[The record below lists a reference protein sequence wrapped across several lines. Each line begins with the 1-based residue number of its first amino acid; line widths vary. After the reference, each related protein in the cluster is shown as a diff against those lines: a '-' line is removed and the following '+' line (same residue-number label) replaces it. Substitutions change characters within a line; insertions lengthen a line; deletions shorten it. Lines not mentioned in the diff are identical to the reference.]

1 SDVKARPEDQLALL
15 TLQERDNHITQLN
28 HARKNIAEQ
37 AELAEVTASLREFS
51 QSLIAAQGVLEDAK
65 IELARI
71 EDDVRVVDE
80 RIAKDKEREAGAA
93 SAKDLQALEA
103 ELASLAT
110 RKSNLED
117 IELVV
122 MQSIEDAEV
131 AVADVLVE
139 RDAVEARRAALAQ
152 AVSTREAEIDAELA
166 AETAARTEL
175 AASLPADLVEL
186 YERQRARY
194 GIGAALLTR
203 RVTGGSGV
211 ELTSTD
217 LDAVRA
223 AAPDDVVICPDSSC
237 ILVRT
242 NESGL

>member
-1 SDVKARPEDQLALL
+1 VKARPEDQLALL
-15 TLQERDNHITQLN
+15 TLQERDNHITQLT

-65 IELARI
+65 IELSRI

-103 ELASLAT
+103 ELSSLAT

-122 MQSIEDAEV
+122 MQSIEDAEL
-131 AVADVLVE
+131 AVADVVVE
-139 RDAVEARRAALAQ
+139 RDAVEARRASLAA
-152 AVSTREAEIDAELA
+152 AVAAREAEIDAQLA
-166 AETAARTEL
+166 SEQAARGEL
-175 AASLPADLVEL
+175 AASLPSDLIEL

>member
-1 SDVKARPEDQLALL
+1 VKASPEDQLALL
-15 TLQERDNHITQLN
+15 TLQEQDNRIAQLT
-28 HARKNIAEQ
+28 HARAHIAEQ
-37 AELAEVTASLREFS
+37 KELAELQTRLREFS
-51 QSLIAAQGVLEDAK
+51 QELIAAQGVLDDAK
-65 IELARI
+65 VELSRI

-80 RIAKDKEREAGAA
+80 RIAKDKQRESGAA
-93 SAKDLQALEA
+93 SAKEVQALEA

-117 IELVV
+117 AELVV
-122 MQSIEDAEV
+122 MQNVEDAEAEV
-131 AVADVLVE
+131 ASVIAQ
-139 RDAVEARRAALAQ
+139 RDALDAQRSELAAAIASKEAEYDREIAQVSSERAALAQ
-152 AVSTREAEIDAELA
+152 
-166 AETAARTEL
+166 
-175 AASLPADLVEL
+175 SLPADLIEL

-217 LDAVRA
+217 LDAIRA

>member
-1 SDVKARPEDQLALL
+1 MKARPEDQLALL

-131 AVADVLVE
+131 AVADVRVE

-152 AVSTREAEIDAELA
+152 AISTREAEIDAELA

-242 NESGL
+242 IESGL

>member
-1 SDVKARPEDQLALL
+1 MKARPEDQLALL

-51 QSLIAAQGVLEDAK
+51 QSLIAVQGVLEDAK

-152 AVSTREAEIDAELA
+152 AVTTREAEIDAELA

>member
-1 SDVKARPEDQLALL
+1 VKARPEDQLALL
-15 TLQERDNHITQLN
+15 TLQDRDNHITQLN

-65 IELARI
+65 IELSRI

-80 RIAKDKEREAGAA
+80 RIAKDKERESGAA

-103 ELASLAT
+103 ELTSLAT

-122 MQSIEDAEV
+122 MQSIEDAEL
-131 AVADVLVE
+131 AVADVVVE
-139 RDAVEARRAALAQ
+139 RDAVEARRAALAA
-152 AVSTREAEIDAELA
+152 AVTAREAEIDAQLA
-166 AETAARTEL
+166 QEQAARTEL
-175 AASLPADLVEL
+175 ASSLPADLVEL

>member
-1 SDVKARPEDQLALL
+1 VKARPEDQLALL
-15 TLQERDNHITQLN
+15 TLQDRDNHITQLN

-51 QSLIAAQGVLEDAK
+51 QSLIAAQGVLEDAR
-65 IELARI
+65 IELSRI

-80 RIAKDKEREAGAA
+80 RIAKDKERESGAA
-93 SAKDLQALEA
+93 SSKDLQALEA

-117 IELVV
+117 VELVV

-131 AVADVLVE
+131 AVADVVVE
-139 RDAVEARRAALAQ
+139 RDAVEARRAALAA
-152 AVSTREAEIDAELA
+152 AVTSRESEIDAELA
-166 AETAARTEL
+166 NEISARREL
-175 AASLPADLVEL
+175 VASLPADLVEL

-194 GIGAALLTR
+194 GIGAALLR
-203 RVTGGSGV
+203 RRITGGSGV
-211 ELTSTD
+211 ELNSTD

>member
-1 SDVKARPEDQLALL
+1 MKARPEDQLALL

-65 IELARI
+65 IELSRI

-80 RIAKDKEREAGAA
+80 RIAKDKERESGAA

-103 ELASLAT
+103 ELTSLAT

-131 AVADVLVE
+131 AVADVVVE
-139 RDAVEARRAALAQ
+139 RDAVEARRAALAA
-152 AVSTREAEIDAELA
+152 AVAAREAEIDAQLVQEQ
-166 AETAARTEL
+166 AARSEL
-175 AASLPADLVEL
+175 VASLPADLVEL

-217 LDAVRA
+217 LDAVRT

>member
-1 SDVKARPEDQLALL
+1 MKARPEDQLALL
-15 TLQERDNHITQLN
+15 TLQDRDNHITQLN

-65 IELARI
+65 IELSRI

-80 RIAKDKEREAGAA
+80 RIAKDKERESGAA

-103 ELASLAT
+103 ELTSLAT

-131 AVADVLVE
+131 AVADVVVE
-139 RDAVEARRAALAQ
+139 RDAVEARRAALAL
-152 AVSTREAEIDAELA
+152 AVTSRESEIDAELA
-166 AETAARTEL
+166 NEISARREL
-175 AASLPADLVEL
+175 VASLPADLVEL

-194 GIGAALLTR
+194 GIGAALLR
-203 RVTGGSGV
+203 RRITGGSGV
-211 ELTSTD
+211 ELNSTD

>member
-1 SDVKARPEDQLALL
+1 VKARPEDQLALL
-15 TLQERDNHITQLN
+15 TLQDRDNHITQLN

-65 IELARI
+65 IELSRI

-80 RIAKDKEREAGAA
+80 RIAKDKERESGAA

-103 ELASLAT
+103 ELTSLAT

-122 MQSIEDAEV
+122 MQSIEDAEL
-131 AVADVLVE
+131 AVADVVVE
-139 RDAVEARRAALAQ
+139 RDAVEARRAALAA
-152 AVSTREAEIDAELA
+152 AVTAREAEIDAELVK
-166 AETAARTEL
+166 EQAARTEL
-175 AASLPADLVEL
+175 AASLPSDLVEL

>member
-1 SDVKARPEDQLALL
+1 MKARPEDQLALL

-65 IELARI
+65 IELSRI

-80 RIAKDKEREAGAA
+80 RIAKDKERESGAA

-103 ELASLAT
+103 ELTSLAT

-131 AVADVLVE
+131 AVADVVVE
-139 RDAVEARRAALAQ
+139 RDAVEARRAALAA
-152 AVSTREAEIDAELA
+152 AVAAREAEIDAQLVQEQ
-166 AETAARTEL
+166 AARSEL
-175 AASLPADLVEL
+175 VTSLPADLVEL

-217 LDAVRA
+217 LDAVRT

>member
-1 SDVKARPEDQLALL
+1 MKASPENQLALL
-15 TLQERDNHITQLN
+15 TLQEQDNRIAQLT
-28 HARKNIAEQ
+28 HASAHIAEQ
-37 AELAEVTASLREFS
+37 KELAELQTRLREFS
-51 QSLIAAQGVLEDAK
+51 QELIAAQGVLDDAK
-65 IELARI
+65 VELSRI

-80 RIAKDKEREAGAA
+80 RIAKDKQRESGAV
-93 SAKDLQALEA
+93 SAKEVQALEA

-117 IELVV
+117 AELVV
-122 MQSIEDAEV
+122 MQNVEDAEAEV
-131 AVADVLVE
+131 ASVIAQ
-139 RDAVEARRAALAQ
+139 RDALDAQRSELAAAIASKEAEYDREIAQVSSERAALAQ
-152 AVSTREAEIDAELA
+152 
-166 AETAARTEL
+166 
-175 AASLPADLVEL
+175 SLPADLIEL

-217 LDAVRA
+217 LDAIRA

>member
-1 SDVKARPEDQLALL
+1 MKARPEDQLALL

-51 QSLIAAQGVLEDAK
+51 QSLIAAQGVLEDDK

>member
-1 SDVKARPEDQLALL
+1 MKARPEDQLALL

-51 QSLIAAQGVLEDAK
+51 QSLVAAQGVLEDAK

>member
-1 SDVKARPEDQLALL
+1 VKARPEDQLALL
-15 TLQERDNHITQLN
+15 TLQDRDNHITQLN

-65 IELARI
+65 IELSRI

-80 RIAKDKEREAGAA
+80 RIAKDKERESGAA

-103 ELASLAT
+103 ELTSLAT

-131 AVADVLVE
+131 AVADVVVE
-139 RDAVEARRAALAQ
+139 RDAVEARRASLAA
-152 AVSTREAEIDAELA
+152 AVASREAEIDAELVK
-166 AETAARTEL
+166 EQAARTEL
-175 AASLPADLVEL
+175 AASLPADLVER

-194 GIGAALLTR
+194 GSGAALLTR

>member
-1 SDVKARPEDQLALL
+1 MKARPEDQLALL

-37 AELAEVTASLREFS
+37 AEPAEVTASLREFS

>member
-1 SDVKARPEDQLALL
+1 MKARPEDQLALL
-15 TLQERDNHITQLN
+15 TLQERDNHITQLT
-28 HARKNIAEQ
+28 HSRKNISEQ
-37 AELAEVTASLREFS
+37 AELDSVIASLKEFS
-51 QSLIAAQGVLEDAK
+51 QTLIAAQGVLEDAK
-65 IELARI
+65 IELARL

-80 RIAKDKEREAGAA
+80 RIAKDTERESGAA
-93 SAKDLQALEA
+93 TAKELQALEA

-110 RKSNLED
+110 RKSNLEEA
-117 IELVV
+117 ELIV
-122 MQSIEDAEV
+122 MQNVEDAEV
-131 AVADVLVE
+131 AVADVVVE
-139 RDAVEARRAALAQ
+139 RDAVEARRASLAATIAARQ
-152 AVSTREAEIDAELA
+152 AEIDAELSR
-166 AETAARTEL
+166 EQSARAEL
-175 AASLPADLVEL
+175 AASLPADLIDL

-217 LDAVRA
+217 LDAIRA

-242 NESGL
+242 SESGL

>member
-1 SDVKARPEDQLALL
+1 MKASPEDQLALL
-15 TLQERDNHITQLN
+15 TLQEQDNRISQLT
-28 HARKNIAEQ
+28 HARAHIAEQ
-37 AELAEVTASLREFS
+37 KELAELQTRLREFS
-51 QSLIAAQGVLEDAK
+51 QQLIAAQGVLDDAK
-65 IELARI
+65 VELSRI

-80 RIAKDKEREAGAA
+80 RIAKDKQRESGAA
-93 SAKDLQALEA
+93 SAKEVQALEA

-117 IELVV
+117 AELVV
-122 MQSIEDAEV
+122 MQNVEDAEAEV
-131 AVADVLVE
+131 ASVIAQ
-139 RDAVEARRAALAQ
+139 RDALDAQ
-152 AVSTREAEIDAELA
+152 RSELA
-166 AETAARTEL
+166 AAIASKEAEYDREIAQVSSERAVL
-175 AASLPADLVEL
+175 AQSLPADLIEL

-217 LDAVRA
+217 LDAIRA

-242 NESGL
+242 KESGL

>member
-1 SDVKARPEDQLALL
+1 MKARPEDQLALL

-37 AELAEVTASLREFS
+37 TELAEVTASLREFS

-152 AVSTREAEIDAELA
+152 AVTTREAEIDAELA

>member
-1 SDVKARPEDQLALL
+1 MKARPEDQLALL
-15 TLQERDNHITQLN
+15 TLQERDNHITQLT

-65 IELARI
+65 IELSRI

-103 ELASLAT
+103 ELSSLAT

-122 MQSIEDAEV
+122 MQSIEDAEL
-131 AVADVLVE
+131 AVADVVVE
-139 RDAVEARRAALAQ
+139 RDAVEALRASLAA
-152 AVSTREAEIDAELA
+152 AVAAREAEIDAQLA
-166 AETAARTEL
+166 SEQAARGEL
-175 AASLPADLVEL
+175 AASLPSDLIEL

>member
-1 SDVKARPEDQLALL
+1 MKARPEDQLALL

-28 HARKNIAEQ
+28 HARKNIPEQ

-65 IELARI
+65 TELARI

-122 MQSIEDAEV
+122 MQSIEDAEI

-139 RDAVEARRAALAQ
+139 RDAVEARRAALAH
-152 AVSTREAEIDAELA
+152 AIATREAEIDAELA
-166 AETAARTEL
+166 TETAARTEL

>member
-1 SDVKARPEDQLALL
+1 MKARPEDQLALL

-131 AVADVLVE
+131 AVANVLVE

>member
-1 SDVKARPEDQLALL
+1 MKARPEDQLALL

-51 QSLIAAQGVLEDAK
+51 QSFIAAQGVLEDAK

>member
-1 SDVKARPEDQLALL
+1 MKASPEDQLALL
-15 TLQERDNHITQLN
+15 TLQEQDNRIAQLT
-28 HARKNIAEQ
+28 HVRAHIAEQ
-37 AELAEVTASLREFS
+37 KELAVLQTRLREFS
-51 QSLIAAQGVLEDAK
+51 QQLIAAQGVLDDAK
-65 IELARI
+65 VELSRI

-80 RIAKDKEREAGAA
+80 RIAKDKQRESGAA
-93 SAKDLQALEA
+93 SAKEVQALEA

-117 IELVV
+117 AELVV
-122 MQSIEDAEV
+122 MQNVEDAEAEV
-131 AVADVLVE
+131 ASVIAQ
-139 RDAVEARRAALAQ
+139 RDALDAQRSELAAAIASKEAEYDREIAQVSSERAALAQ
-152 AVSTREAEIDAELA
+152 
-166 AETAARTEL
+166 
-175 AASLPADLVEL
+175 SLPADLIEL

-217 LDAVRA
+217 LDAIRA

>member
-1 SDVKARPEDQLALL
+1 MKARPEDQLALL
-15 TLQERDNHITQLN
+15 TLQERDNHITQLS
-28 HARKNIAEQ
+28 HSRKNIAEQ
-37 AELAEVTASLREFS
+37 AELDVVIATLKEFS

-65 IELARI
+65 IELARL

-80 RIAKDKEREAGAA
+80 RIAKDKERENSAA
-93 SAKDLQALEA
+93 SATDLHALEA

-110 RKSNLED
+110 RKGNLEEA
-117 IELVV
+117 ELVV
-122 MQSIEDAEV
+122 MQNVEDAEV
-131 AVADVLVE
+131 AVADVVVE
-139 RDAVEARRAALAQ
+139 RDAIEARRAGLA
-152 AVSTREAEIDAELA
+152 AAIDARRAEIDAELA
-166 AETAARTEL
+166 REQAARTEL
-175 AASLPADLVEL
+175 AASLPADLIDL

-203 RVTGGSGV
+203 RVSGGSGV

-217 LDAVRA
+217 LDAVRS

-242 NESGL
+242 SESGL

>member
-1 SDVKARPEDQLALL
+1 MKARPEDQLALL
-15 TLQERDNHITQLN
+15 TLQERDNHITQLT

-65 IELARI
+65 IELSRI

-103 ELASLAT
+103 ELSSLAT

-122 MQSIEDAEV
+122 MQSIEDAEL
-131 AVADVLVE
+131 AVADVVVE
-139 RDAVEARRAALAQ
+139 RDAVEARRASLAA
-152 AVSTREAEIDAELA
+152 AVAAREAEIDAQLA
-166 AETAARTEL
+166 SEQAARGEL
-175 AASLPADLVEL
+175 AASLPSDLIEL

-217 LDAVRA
+217 LDSVRA

>member
-1 SDVKARPEDQLALL
+1 MKARPEDQLALL
-15 TLQERDNHITQLN
+15 TVQEHDNRVTQLN
-28 HARKNIAEQ
+28 HALGNIAEV
-37 AELAEVTASLREFS
+37 AELDAVQTKIREFS
-51 QSLIAAQGVLEDAK
+51 QTLIAAQGVLDDAK
-65 IELARI
+65 IELSRI

-80 RIAKDKEREAGAA
+80 RIAKDKERENAAA
-93 SAKDLQALEA
+93 SAKDLQALES

-117 IELVV
+117 AELVV
-122 MQSIEDAEV
+122 MQNVEDAEAEV
-131 AVADVLVE
+131 ASVLAQRDVLDAQRASLAATISNKETDLRSQIAQVQAE
-139 RDAVEARRAALAQ
+139 RDALA
-152 AVSTREAEIDAELA
+152 S
-166 AETAARTEL
+166 
-175 AASLPADLVEL
+175 SLPADLMDL
-186 YERQRARY
+186 YERQRSRY

-223 AAPDDVVICPDSSC
+223 ASPDDVVLCPDSSC
-237 ILVRT
+237 ILIRT

>member
-1 SDVKARPEDQLALL
+1 MKARPEDQLALL

-37 AELAEVTASLREFS
+37 AELVEVTASLREFS

-65 IELARI
+65 IELSRI

-80 RIAKDKEREAGAA
+80 RIAKDKERESGAA

-103 ELASLAT
+103 ELTSLAT

-131 AVADVLVE
+131 AVADVVVE
-139 RDAVEARRAALAQ
+139 RDAVEARRASLAA
-152 AVSTREAEIDAELA
+152 AVASREAEIDAQLVQEQ
-166 AETAARTEL
+166 AARSEL

>member
-1 SDVKARPEDQLALL
+1 MKARPEDQLALL
-15 TLQERDNHITQLN
+15 TLQERDNHITQLS

-65 IELARI
+65 IELSRI

-80 RIAKDKEREAGAA
+80 RIAKDKERESGAA

-103 ELASLAT
+103 ELTSLAT

-131 AVADVLVE
+131 AVADVVVE
-139 RDAVEARRAALAQ
+139 RDAVEARRAALAA
-152 AVSTREAEIDAELA
+152 AVAAREAEIDAQLVQEQ
-166 AETAARTEL
+166 AARSEL
-175 AASLPADLVEL
+175 VASLPADLVEL

-217 LDAVRA
+217 LDAVRT

>member
-1 SDVKARPEDQLALL
+1 MKARPEDQLALL

>member
-1 SDVKARPEDQLALL
+1 MKARPEDQLALL

-37 AELAEVTASLREFS
+37 AELAEVTVSLREFS

>member
-1 SDVKARPEDQLALL
+1 MKARPEDQLALL

-152 AVSTREAEIDAELA
+152 AVSTREEEIDAELA

>member
-1 SDVKARPEDQLALL
+1 MKARPEDQLALL

-139 RDAVEARRAALAQ
+139 RDAVEARRAALAH
-152 AVSTREAEIDAELA
+152 AIATREAEIDAELA
-166 AETAARTEL
+166 TETAARTEL
-175 AASLPADLVEL
+175 AASLPTDLVEL

>member
-1 SDVKARPEDQLALL
+1 MKARPEDQLALL
-15 TLQERDNHITQLN
+15 TLQERDNHITQLT

-65 IELARI
+65 IELSRI

-103 ELASLAT
+103 ELSSLAT

-122 MQSIEDAEV
+122 MQSIEDAEL
-131 AVADVLVE
+131 AVADVVVE
-139 RDAVEARRAALAQ
+139 RDAVEARRASLAA
-152 AVSTREAEIDAELA
+152 AVAAREAEIDVQLA
-166 AETAARTEL
+166 SEQAARGEL
-175 AASLPADLVEL
+175 AASLPSDLIEL

>member
-1 SDVKARPEDQLALL
+1 MKARPEDQLALL

-51 QSLIAAQGVLEDAK
+51 QSLIAAQGVLEDTK

-152 AVSTREAEIDAELA
+152 AVTTREAEIDAELA

>member
-1 SDVKARPEDQLALL
+1 MKASPENQLALL
-15 TLQERDNHITQLN
+15 TLQEQDNRIAQLT
-28 HARKNIAEQ
+28 HARANIAEQ
-37 AELAEVTASLREFS
+37 KELAELQTRLRDFS
-51 QSLIAAQGVLEDAK
+51 QELIAAQGVLDDAK

-80 RIAKDKEREAGAA
+80 RIAKDKQRESGAA
-93 SAKDLQALEA
+93 SAKEVQALEA

-117 IELVV
+117 AELVV
-122 MQSIEDAEV
+122 MQNVEDAEAEV
-131 AVADVLVE
+131 ASVLAQ
-139 RDAVEARRAALAQ
+139 RDALDAQRSELAAAIASKEAEYDREIAQVSGERAALAQ
-152 AVSTREAEIDAELA
+152 
-166 AETAARTEL
+166 
-175 AASLPADLVEL
+175 SLPADLIEL

-217 LDAVRA
+217 LDAIRA

>member
-1 SDVKARPEDQLALL
+1 MKARPEDQLALL

-217 LDAVRA
+217 LDTVRA

>member
-1 SDVKARPEDQLALL
+1 MKARPEDQLALL
-15 TLQERDNHITQLN
+15 TLQERDNHITQLT

-37 AELAEVTASLREFS
+37 AELAEATASLREFS

-65 IELARI
+65 IELSRI

-103 ELASLAT
+103 ELSSLAT

-122 MQSIEDAEV
+122 MQSIEDAEL
-131 AVADVLVE
+131 AVADVVVE
-139 RDAVEARRAALAQ
+139 RDAVEARRASLAA
-152 AVSTREAEIDAELA
+152 AVAAREAEIDVQLA
-166 AETAARTEL
+166 SEQAVRGEL
-175 AASLPADLVEL
+175 AASLPSDLIEL